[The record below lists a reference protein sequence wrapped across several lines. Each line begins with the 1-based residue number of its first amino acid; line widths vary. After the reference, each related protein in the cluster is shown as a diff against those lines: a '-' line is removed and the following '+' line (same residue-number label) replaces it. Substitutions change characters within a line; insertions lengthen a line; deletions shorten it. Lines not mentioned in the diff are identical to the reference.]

1 MNINYTCIVQE
12 GIVPDDQRAK
22 LASEIKRISAVVL
35 DIPADG
41 IGVEYYEVRHGFGFR
56 GGEVSTTSTVGGQL
70 TEAIDQDT
78 RVDMMTRIMN
88 MWLAETGCE
97 VDEFMVSVRD
107 PR

>member
-12 GIVPDDQRAK
+12 GIVPDDLREK
-22 LASEIKRISAVVL
+22 LAGEIRRISASVF

-78 RVDMMTRIMN
+78 RVDMMTQIMN
-88 MWLAETGCE
+88 MWMGETGCA